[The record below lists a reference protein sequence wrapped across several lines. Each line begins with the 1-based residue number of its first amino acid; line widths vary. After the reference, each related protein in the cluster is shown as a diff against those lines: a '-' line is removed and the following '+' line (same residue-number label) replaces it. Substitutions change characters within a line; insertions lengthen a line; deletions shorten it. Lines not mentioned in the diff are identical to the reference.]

1 MKRLVCAGILKY
13 NKIFIRQITSSFKL
27 SCKLFCWQKVIF
39 IHKIT
44 IKQCF
49 IKLAIVEHT
58 TFYCYLDSSV
68 IICKIKCEAAS

>member
-44 IKQCF
+44 IK
-49 IKLAIVEHT
+49 LAIVEHT